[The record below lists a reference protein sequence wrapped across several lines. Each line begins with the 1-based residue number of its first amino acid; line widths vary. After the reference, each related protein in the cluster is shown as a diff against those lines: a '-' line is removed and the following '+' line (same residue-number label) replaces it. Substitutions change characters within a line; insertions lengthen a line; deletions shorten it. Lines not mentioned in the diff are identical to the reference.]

1 MQKSS
6 MENNEKIKIKNI
18 AFIIIPI
25 VNTLIAI
32 YTAWKLFE
40 EGMNFGDNGLRVVT
54 VFVWGLLSIF
64 ISLVVSGIIYAIGA
78 FIKLLTPTNFKL
90 NKKQVSLLYLGA
102 LSPVIFSLCVYFF
115 AFFLGSTIHNP
126 NHKSYQ
132 QENSKIETVQQDQA
146 YYEE

>member
-1 MQKSS
+1 
-6 MENNEKIKIKNI
+6 
-18 AFIIIPI
+18 
-25 VNTLIAI
+25 
-32 YTAWKLFE
+32 
-40 EGMNFGDNGLRVVT
+40 MNFGDNGLQVVT

-78 FIKLLTPTNFKL
+78 FIKLLTPTNFKI

-115 AFFLGSTIHNP
+115 AFFFGSTIHNP

>member
-32 YTAWKLFE
+32 YTAWKLFD

-54 VFVWGLLSIF
+54 VFVWGLVSIL

-78 FIKLLTPTNFKL
+78 FIKLLTPTNFKI

-115 AFFLGSTIHNP
+115 AFF
-126 NHKSYQ
+126 
-132 QENSKIETVQQDQA
+132 
-146 YYEE
+146 